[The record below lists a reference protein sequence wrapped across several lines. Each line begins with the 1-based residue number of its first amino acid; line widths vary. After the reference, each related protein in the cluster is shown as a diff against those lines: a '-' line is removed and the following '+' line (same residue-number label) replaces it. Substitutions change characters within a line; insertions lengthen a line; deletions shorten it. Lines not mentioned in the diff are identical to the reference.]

1 MSVSHTDSSFLKTLI
16 IIIGALVAFMVLIII
31 AANLLPNGKTSDK
44 GQDPM
49 IQSAIAERIKPV
61 GEVTT
66 GEAGAQVAAA
76 PAASSVDGAA
86 VYQQSCF
93 ACHGTG
99 AAGAPKFGD
108 KGAWKPRIAQGLDTL
123 YDHAIHGF
131 KGMPPRGGNAGLSD
145 EAVKAAVKHMV
156 DNSK

>member
-1 MSVSHTDSSFLKTLI
+1 VSHTDSSFLKTLI

-31 AANLLPNGKTSDK
+31 AANLLPGGKSADK

-49 IQSAIAERIKPV
+49 IQAAIAERIKPF
-61 GEVTT
+61 GEVNT
-66 GEAGAQVAAA
+66 GQAGAQVVAAA
-76 PAASSVDGAA
+76 PAAASSVDGAA
-86 VYQQSCF
+86 VYQQTCF

-123 YDHAIHGF
+123 YDHALHGF

-145 EAVKAAVKHMV
+145 EAVKAAVRHMV
-156 DNSK
+156 DHSK